1 MPERPDM
8 EGPWHGDDEWASCHL
23 GDAVKPR
30 FEHIAR
36 RSKMIYFLRKKGTTD
51 QFYQRRG
58 GRKCHYGCKRGTRTT
73 VWGPRHT
80 AACWTSPRGPRAV
93 KGQDGEVV
101 AFSLSSEEG
110 RVVV

>member
-1 MPERPDM
+1 MKSEEHPSHTEAKALAL
-8 EGPWHGDDEWASCHL
+8 ETGVSGD
-23 GDAVKPR
+23 
-30 FEHIAR
+30 AR